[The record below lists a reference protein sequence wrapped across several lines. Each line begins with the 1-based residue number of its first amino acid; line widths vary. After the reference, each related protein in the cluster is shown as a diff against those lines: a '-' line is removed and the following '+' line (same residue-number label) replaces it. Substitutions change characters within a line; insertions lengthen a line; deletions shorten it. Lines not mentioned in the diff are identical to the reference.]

1 MNSKMTTNS
10 PLSTNEP
17 KKIKEKQWKQK
28 LSKWLQQ
35 EQNLRNGDHME
46 GYQSCVG
53 GGRMGE
59 KGTGN
64 KKHKWQAQ
72 NRQGK
77 VKNNV
82 GNGEAK
88 ELVCMTHGHG
98 LSEWDILEGGAG
110 QGRAG

>member
-1 MNSKMTTNS
+1 MDIRWRSAGRRGRGE
-10 PLSTNEP
+10 NE
-17 KKIKEKQWKQK
+17 
-28 LSKWLQQ
+28 
-35 EQNLRNGDHME
+35 G
-46 GYQSCVG
+46 
-53 GGRMGE
+53 

-98 LSEWDILEGGAG
+98 LRWGND
-110 QGRAG
+110 GRRGYKADGNKGEKKRVQL